1 MANKHWDADTVL
13 HSLQAR
19 QQLRRQRRWH
29 RSQLDP
35 YTTELTTLRERGAT
49 LSQMRLFLS
58 DHHLKVERSTIMRWL
73 DKHNV
78 KPLT

>member
-1 MANKHWDADTVL
+1 MATKHWDADAVL

-19 QQLRRQRRWH
+19 QQLRVRRRWR

-58 DHHLKVERSTIMRWL
+58 DHHLKVERSTILRWL
-73 DKHNV
+73 DKHSV
-78 KPLT
+78 KPQT